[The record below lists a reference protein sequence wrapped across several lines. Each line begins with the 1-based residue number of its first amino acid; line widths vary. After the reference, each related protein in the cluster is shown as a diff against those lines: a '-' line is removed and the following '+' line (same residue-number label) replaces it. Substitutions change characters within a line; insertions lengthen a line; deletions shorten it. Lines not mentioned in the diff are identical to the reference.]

1 MSRFG
6 QALPG
11 RVGENMLVVVFV
23 MVVSALIALAIGG
36 WLIAQLTTQRTEIDL
51 RLTDLEY
58 PDRARAR
65 TSDPS
70 AYAARIAAGHRP
82 STVLNDFAL
91 PNLAGGT
98 TTLSQW
104 RGQRIAL
111 IFVQPGCPYSRQLL
125 PLIARQT
132 SPASSGE
139 RVPVIVSSG
148 DPESNRAPFG
158 ETLDSLHV
166 AFQDEAEVARLLRVA
181 FTPAAYLVDATGV
194 TEGPLF
200 IGSGAILA
208 ALEIEVSPD
217 DAILAPAQDTT
228 PVPSGRSDRPEPLA
242 RGQVAPL
249 LDMATLADSRF
260 VLGEQLE
267 RRTALVFVEPD
278 CPACRDLAP
287 RLASLTQGRRADPDV
302 VLISAA
308 DATATEAF
316 VAEFALPI
324 PVVPNQQ
331 RTVALGFGVMESPS
345 AALLDTDRRL
355 EAPIAIGEEAVLR
368 LLSDGRLPAQTV
380 ARRKATSKSGA
391 DKPFVSVI
399 LTTRDRPNFL
409 RFALTCYQQQTYE
422 HRELIVVD
430 DGDRFPVEPDLVEAA
445 GGRLV
450 RAPLGAPIGT
460 KLNLGLEVAEGTL
473 CQKMDDDDWYAPAY
487 IETMVE
493 KLRKSWREA
502 CRPTVAFV
510 TPFLFFDV
518 ARWEI
523 RRSLDRNVPG
533 ATLFFRRS
541 DWALHRFRALPGDED
556 LWFFLDQVRAGAVPV
571 VIEQPE
577 LFLAVRH
584 RGSRSER
591 AHTWVNQSD
600 NRPLEEYL
608 LERPLHSRT
617 PDQLLPP
624 WALMFY
630 QELHSE
636 ILKAREEVELA
647 ADTAVS

>member
-1 MSRFG
+1 
-6 QALPG
+6 
-11 RVGENMLVVVFV
+11 MLVVVIFAV
-23 MVVSALIALAIGG
+23 VVSALIALAIGG
-36 WLIAQLTTQRTEIDL
+36 WLIAQLVAQNEEIDG

-58 PDRARAR
+58 PERARAR
-65 TSDPS
+65 ASS
-70 AYAARIAAGHRP
+70 EEVYAARLAAGHRP
-82 STVLNDFAL
+82 STVLNDFEL

-98 TTLSQW
+98 TTLSRW

-111 IFVQPGCPYSRQLL
+111 IFVHPDCPFSRQIL
-125 PLIARQT
+125 PLIARRS
-132 SPASSGE
+132 SPVSSGE

-148 DPESNRAPFG
+148 DPERNRALLG
-158 ETLDSLHV
+158 EPTDGVQV
-166 AFQDEAEVARLLRVA
+166 ALQEEAEVARLLRVG

-194 TEGPLF
+194 TEGPLL
-200 IGSGAILA
+200 IGAGAILA
-208 ALEIEVSPD
+208 ALGIGVSID
-217 DAILAPAQDTT
+217 DALSRGTQDTT
-228 PVPSGRSDRPEPLA
+228 PLPSGRPDRPVPLT

-249 LDMATLADSRF
+249 LDMATLDDSRI
-260 VLGEQLE
+260 VLGERLE

-287 RLASLTQGRRADPDV
+287 RLLSWSQSRSDDLSLIV
-302 VLISAA
+302 VSAA
-308 DATATEAF
+308 DAAATEAF
-316 VAEFALPI
+316 VDEFALPF
-324 PVVPNQQ
+324 PVVPNRS
-331 RTVALGFGVMESPS
+331 RTVASGFGTLEWPS
-345 AALLDTDRRL
+345 AVLLDEVRRL
-355 EAPIAIGEEAVLR
+355 EAPIAVGADAIID
-368 LLSDGRLPAQTV
+368 LLSDGVSIDPSKP
-380 ARRKATSKSGA
+380 RRAVRDKSSGGE
-391 DKPFVSVI
+391 PLVSVI

-422 HRELIVVD
+422 NRELIVVD
-430 DGDRFPVEPDLVEAA
+430 DGDRFPVDPSLVEAA

-450 RAPLGAPIGT
+450 RAPLGTPIGA
-460 KLNLGLEVAEGTL
+460 KLNLGLEAAEGSL

-493 KLRKSWREA
+493 KLRESWRDA
-502 CRPTVAFV
+502 CRPAVAFV

-541 DWALHRFRALPGDED
+541 DWVLHRFRALPGDED
-556 LWFFLDQVRAGAVPV
+556 LWFFLDQVRAGATPV

-591 AHTWVNQSD
+591 EHTWINQSD
-600 NRPLEEYL
+600 NRPLEDYL

-617 PDQLLPP
+617 PDRMLPP

-630 QELHSE
+630 QDLRAE
-636 ILKAREEVELA
+636 ILAAREEIELA
-647 ADTAVS
+647 ADTAVP